1 MHYVYLCNR
10 CYANI
15 VQGDNDMEPK
25 SNRNEALEALD
36 FIINVLKEHE
46 KDLDRL
52 IGQLGNIT
60 ESLGETGEI
69 SEKINNIEKRISN
82 LQSELTMMIKN
93 IAIPKTISTPLNV
106 TANPAVNVKCK
117 KWEDFKTLAR
127 GAETVS
133 YSYKISEDTFHATAL
148 KDSKMV
154 SYTGIFPA
162 NSILLKMWLSQELSV
177 KEETVFEG
185 ALDTS

>member
-1 MHYVYLCNR
+1 MHYVYLSNR
-10 CYANI
+10 YYANI
-15 VQGDNDMEPK
+15 VQGDNEMEPK

-93 IAIPKTISTPLNV
+93 MEIPKIVSTPSNAS
-106 TANPAVNVKCK
+106 ANPAVNVKCK
-117 KWEDFKTLAR
+117 KWEDFKALAT
-127 GAETVS
+127 GAETIL
-133 YSYKISEDTFHATAL
+133 YNYKSSEDIFTATAL
-148 KDSKMV
+148 KDGKAV
-154 SYTGIFPA
+154 SYTGDFPA
-162 NSILLKMWLSQELSV
+162 NSILLKIWLSQELCV

-185 ALDTS
+185 VLDNS

>member
-1 MHYVYLCNR
+1 MHYVYLSNR
-10 CYANI
+10 YYANI

-93 IAIPKTISTPLNV
+93 ITIPKTISTSQNV
-106 TANPAVNVKCK
+106 TANPTVNVQCK
-117 KWEDFKTLAR
+117 KWEDFKTLAT

-133 YSYKISEDTFHATAL
+133 YSYKTSEDTFHATAL
-148 KDSKMV
+148 KDGKLV
-154 SYTGIFPA
+154 SYTGDYPTK
-162 NSILLKMWLSQELSV
+162 SILLKMWLSQELSI

-185 ALDTS
+185 VLRNS

>member
-1 MHYVYLCNR
+1 MHYVYLSNR
-10 CYANI
+10 YYANI

-93 IAIPKTISTPLNV
+93 IAIPKSISTSQNV
-106 TANPAVNVKCK
+106 TANPAVNVQCK
-117 KWEDFKTLAR
+117 KWEDFKTLAT

-133 YSYKISEDTFHATAL
+133 YSYKTSEDTFHATAL
-148 KDSKMV
+148 KDGKLV
-154 SYTGIFPA
+154 SYTGDYPIK
-162 NSILLKMWLSQELSV
+162 SILLKMWLSQELSI

-185 ALDTS
+185 VLKNS